1 MDLTKL
7 TQNEEIPIVVTTNFD
22 VDSFVKGYHEYKS
35 IWTPKIG
42 EILSTERES
51 GNLVDKYAVCVKK
64 ENEIV
69 GHLPL
74 EKDGKFAKT
83 VFYFL
88 RADEYGSCN
97 VLIKGKLVNLG
108 DGDGMQV
115 SCTLNIVDRKKFIFY
130 FAEDFTYL
138 QINIVVN
145 HLPFFSIGLAMQQ
158 NQEKYCSP
166 VLWHRL

>member
-7 TQNEEIPIVVTTNFD
+7 TQNEEIPIVVTTKFD

-74 EKDGKFAKT
+74 EKDEKFAKT
-83 VFYFL
+83 VFYFF
-88 RADEYGSCN
+88 RADEHGSCN
-97 VLIKGKLVNLG
+97 VLIKGKPVNLG

-115 SCTLNIVDRKKFIFY
+115 SCKLNFVGRKKFICILQKTFQFY
-130 FAEDFTYL
+130 K
-138 QINIVVN
+138 INDISSN
-145 HLPFFSIGLAMQQ
+145 KHS
-158 NQEKYCSP
+158 C
-166 VLWHRL
+166 

>member
-7 TQNEEIPIVVTTNFD
+7 TQNEEIPIVVTTDVD
-22 VDSFVKGYHEYKS
+22 VDSFVKGHHEYKS

-42 EILSTERES
+42 EILSTEREP

-74 EKDGKFAKT
+74 GKDGKFAKT

-97 VLIKGKLVNLG
+97 VLIKGKPVNLG
-108 DGDGMQV
+108 DGDEMHV
-115 SCTLNIVDRKKFIFY
+115 SCTLNFVGQKKFICI
-130 FAEDFTYL
+130 L
-138 QINIVVN
+138 QKT
-145 HLPFFSIGLAMQQ
+145 LKF
-158 NQEKYCSP
+158 
-166 VLWHRL
+166 